1 LEYARATVL
10 RLAAPER
17 RAPPLLTEV
26 RELLRLALPIGAA
39 QGGLALMG
47 LVDTAVVGRLGA
59 AALGAVGFA
68 NGVFMA
74 IAIVG
79 IGIVMGLD
87 PLIAQAFGAADQ
99 PRTRALLWQGV
110 WLSLIVSAVLAVP
123 LAFAASLID
132 LARIEPE
139 VARGGKQFLWARL
152 PGLFPMLLFSALRAY
167 LQAAAVV
174 RPLLVATIAANVANF
189 LLDLLLIFGGASL
202 PPWTGPLRLI
212 PAMGPAGSGLA
223 TSLCSLVQAA
233 LLIAAAAR
241 LGGAERP
248 RRSPRLRDLVAATR
262 IGLPVGLQMGAEV
275 GVFAVV
281 GVLAGRL
288 GRMSIAAHQ
297 VAIALA
303 SFTFCAALGVG
314 NAASVRV
321 GWAIGARDRLAVRR
335 AGLVAFATG
344 TSFMGLAALS
354 FWLFPRQ
361 LALLISDRPDVIAA
375 SVPLLAVAAV
385 FQISDG
391 IQGVGAGVLRG
402 TGDTKFAFLAN
413 LLGHY
418 AIGLPI
424 AVALGL
430 FWGRGVIGLWWGLCA
445 GLTVVALALLL
456 RFLRLSSREI
466 VPLEAHPP
474 HW

>member
-1 LEYARATVL
+1 MFQPATTEGEARGLLE
-10 RLAAPER
+10 
-17 RAPPLLTEV
+17 EV
-26 RELLRLALPIGAA
+26 RALLRLALPVAAA
-39 QGGLALMG
+39 QAGLALMG

-68 NGVFMA
+68 NGIFLA
-74 IAIVG
+74 IGIVG
-79 IGIVMGLD
+79 VGIVMGLD
-87 PLIAQAFGAADQ
+87 PLIAQAFGAADR

-123 LAFAASLID
+123 LTLASAAID

-139 VARGGKQFLWARL
+139 VALGAKQFLWARV
-152 PGLFPMLLFSALRAY
+152 PGLFPFLLFVAMRAY

-174 RPLLVATIAANVANF
+174 RPLLVATVVANVANF
-189 LLDLLLIFGGASL
+189 LLDLLLVFGGASL
-202 PPWTGPLRLI
+202 PTWAGPLRLV

-223 TSLCSLVQAA
+223 TSLCSVVQAA
-233 LLIAAAAR
+233 VLIAAAAR
-241 LGGAERP
+241 LREREAP
-248 RRSPRLRDLVAATR
+248 LRSPRWHDLAAAAR
-262 IGLPVGLQMGAEV
+262 IGIPVGLQMGAEV

-288 GRMSIAAHQ
+288 GSMSIAAHQ
-297 VAIALA
+297 IAISLA

-321 GWAIGARDRLAVRR
+321 GWAIGARDRAAVRR
-335 AGLVAFATG
+335 AGLVAFITG
-344 TSFMGLAALS
+344 ASIMSIAALS
-354 FWLFPRQ
+354 FWLIPKQ
-361 LALLISDRPDVIAA
+361 LALLLSDRSDVIAA

-402 TGDTKFAFLAN
+402 AGDTKFAFLAN
-413 LLGHY
+413 LIGHY

-424 AVALGL
+424 AVVLGL
-430 FWGRGVIGLWWGLCA
+430 HWGRGVIGLWWGLCA
-445 GLTVVALALLL
+445 GLTAVALALLL
-456 RFLRLSSREI
+456 RFLHLSSREI
-466 VPLEAHPP
+466 LPLEAHPP
-474 HW
+474 RF